1 MTVVIKSNLQSILR
15 HKFSKYF
22 TQHTQKV
29 GLFFFKPAGT
39 HLTSRQRLQIA
50 YLNAFLPLKLTKMK
64 IAVAKGDGIGPEIME
79 AVIGIFNAAK
89 LPLEYQYVDMG
100 KWVFDKGFSNGMTPE
115 AKESIEKLGI
125 LFKGPMETP
134 KGKGVKSVNVTARK
148 TWNTYANDRKFQTL
162 SGVDTVFSKAG
173 INIDLTIVRENI
185 EDTYGGVEHKLTQD
199 VAIARRYIT
208 RGGSEQVIRYAF
220 EMAQKKGA
228 RRITCGHKA
237 NIMKLTDGLF
247 LEVFN
252 EIAKA
257 YPNLKADD
265 IIVDDLCMKLVSRP
279 DLFDVIVL
287 TNLQGDIV
295 SDLCAGLVGGLGF
308 APSSNIGDHISIFE
322 AVHGTAPDIAGKN
335 IANPTALLLSGLNM
349 LRHLGMME
357 KAVMI
362 ENALLYTL
370 ESGVHTGDF
379 GDKAIAS
386 VNTTVFAQAII
397 DNFGKQPSHHTKPNL
412 KDFDFVSTNR
422 SISNNPMLLGSNNEL
437 HKIVGADFFIETI
450 LQPNALAAIAIQEEK
465 NQLKLVT
472 ISNRGT
478 QVWPTGSVF
487 TNLVNQYLLRFETE
501 DETPL
506 TQSDI
511 INLYSALAKNF
522 QISSVEILNMWGDKK
537 AYSLAQGQ

>member
-1 MTVVIKSNLQSILR
+1 LQNVVSNP
-15 HKFSKYF
+15 FF
-22 TQHTQKV
+22 TK
-29 GLFFFKPAGT
+29 
-39 HLTSRQRLQIA
+39 
-50 YLNAFLPLKLTKMK
+50 KLTKMK

-79 AVIGIFNAAK
+79 AVIGVFNAAK
-89 LPLEYQYVDMG
+89 VPLEYQYVDMG
-100 KWVFDKGFSNGMTPE
+100 KWVFDKGFSIGMTPE
-115 AKESIEKLGI
+115 AKESIEQLGI

-185 EDTYGGVEHKLTQD
+185 EDTYGGIEHMLTQD
-199 VAIARRYIT
+199 VAIARRFIT

-252 EIAKA
+252 EIAKE

-265 IIVDDLCMKLVSRP
+265 VIVDDLCMKLVSRP

-335 IANPTALLLSGLNM
+335 IANPTSLLLSGLNM

-379 GDKAIAS
+379 GDKSIPS
-386 VNTTVFAQAII
+386 VNTTVFAQTII
-397 DNFGKQPSHHTKPNL
+397 DNFGKQPTQNPKPSL
-412 KDFDFVSTNR
+412 KDFDFVPTN
-422 SISNNPMLLGSNNEL
+422 SAITKNPMLLSTKNEV
-437 HKIVGADFFIETI
+437 HKIVGADFFVETT
-450 LQPNALAAIAIQEEK
+450 LQPNELAAVAIKQEK
-465 NQLKLVT
+465 DQLKLVT

-487 TNLVNQYLLRFETE
+487 TNLVNQYRIRFET
-501 DETPL
+501 DASNPL
-506 TQSDI
+506 SQSDI
-511 INLYSALAKNF
+511 LNLYAALSKDL
-522 QISSVEILNMWGDKK
+522 QISSVEILSMWGDKK

>member
-1 MTVVIKSNLQSILR
+1 
-15 HKFSKYF
+15 
-22 TQHTQKV
+22 
-29 GLFFFKPAGT
+29 
-39 HLTSRQRLQIA
+39 
-50 YLNAFLPLKLTKMK
+50 MK
-64 IAVAKGDGIGPEIME
+64 IAVANGDGIGPEIME
-79 AVIGIFNAAK
+79 AVIGVFKAAE
-89 LPLEYQYVDMG
+89 LPLEYQFVDMG

-115 AKESIEKLGI
+115 AKATIEQLGI

-148 TWNTYANDRKFQTL
+148 TWNTYANERHFQTL
-162 SGVDTVFSKAG
+162 SGVNTVFSKAG
-173 INIDLTIVRENI
+173 VNVDLTIVRENI
-185 EDTYGGVEHKLTQD
+185 EDTYGGVEHMLTQD
-199 VAIARRYIT
+199 VAVARRFIT

-228 RRITCGHKA
+228 KRITCGHKA

-252 EIAKA
+252 EIAKE
-257 YPNLKADD
+257 YKDIKADD

-335 IANPTALLLSGLNM
+335 IANPTSLLLSGLNM
-349 LRHLGMME
+349 LRHLGLMS
-357 KAVMI
+357 KAAMI

-379 GDKAIAS
+379 GDKSIPS
-386 VNTTVFAQAII
+386 LNTTQFAQAII
-397 DNFGKQPSHHTKPNL
+397 DNFGKQPKVNAKPSLN
-412 KDFDFVSTNR
+412 DFEFVPTN
-422 SISNNPMLLGSNNEL
+422 SKITTNPMLLGKKKEE
-437 HKIVGADFFIETI
+437 HTIAGADFFIESE
-450 LQPNALAAIAIQEEK
+450 LQADAIAEIANKHETAD
-465 NQLKLVT
+465 LKLLI

-478 QVWPTGSVF
+478 QVWPTGSVY
-487 TNLVNQYLLRFETE
+487 TNLVNQFRLRFEAGE
-501 DETPL
+501 NASIAQQDVI
-506 TQSDI
+506 S
-511 INLYSALAKNF
+511 LYSSLSKDF
-522 QISSVEILNMWGDKK
+522 QISSVEILNMWGGKK

>member
-1 MTVVIKSNLQSILR
+1 LQNVVPNP
-15 HKFSKYF
+15 FF
-22 TQHTQKV
+22 TK
-29 GLFFFKPAGT
+29 
-39 HLTSRQRLQIA
+39 
-50 YLNAFLPLKLTKMK
+50 KLTKMK

-79 AVIGIFNAAK
+79 AVLGVFNAAK
-89 LPLEYQYVDMG
+89 VPLEYQYVDMG
-100 KWVFDKGFSNGMTPE
+100 KWVFDKGFSIGMTPE
-115 AKESIEKLGI
+115 AKEAIEQLGI

-185 EDTYGGVEHKLTQD
+185 EDTYGGIEHMLTQD
-199 VAIARRYIT
+199 VAIARRFIT

-252 EIAKA
+252 EIAKE

-265 IIVDDLCMKLVSRP
+265 VIVDDLCMKLVSRP

-335 IANPTALLLSGLNM
+335 IANPTSLLLSGLNM

-379 GDKAIAS
+379 GDKSIPS
-386 VNTTVFAQAII
+386 VNTTVFAQTII
-397 DNFGKQPSHHTKPNL
+397 DNFGKQPTQNPKPSL
-412 KDFDFVSTNR
+412 KDFDFVPTN
-422 SISNNPMLLGSNNEL
+422 SAITKNPMLLSSKNEA
-437 HKIVGADFFIETI
+437 HKIVGADFFVETT
-450 LQPNALAAIAIQEEK
+450 LQPNELAAVAIKQEK
-465 NQLKLVT
+465 DQLKLVT

-487 TNLVNQYLLRFETE
+487 TNLVNQYRIRFET
-501 DETPL
+501 DASNPL
-506 TQSDI
+506 SQSDI
-511 INLYSALAKNF
+511 LNLYAALSKDL
-522 QISSVEILNMWGDKK
+522 QISSVEILSMWGDKK

>member
-1 MTVVIKSNLQSILR
+1 
-15 HKFSKYF
+15 
-22 TQHTQKV
+22 
-29 GLFFFKPAGT
+29 
-39 HLTSRQRLQIA
+39 
-50 YLNAFLPLKLTKMK
+50 MK

-79 AVIGIFNAAK
+79 AVIGVFNAAK
-89 LPLEYQYVDMG
+89 VPLEYQYVDMG
-100 KWVFDKGFSNGMTPE
+100 KWVFDKGFSIGMTPE
-115 AKESIEKLGI
+115 AKEAIEQLGI

-185 EDTYGGVEHKLTQD
+185 EDTYGGIEHMLTQD
-199 VAIARRYIT
+199 VAIARRFIT

-252 EIAKA
+252 EIAKE

-265 IIVDDLCMKLVSRP
+265 VIVDDLCMKLVSRP

-335 IANPTALLLSGLNM
+335 IANPTSLLLSGLNM

-379 GDKAIAS
+379 GDKSIPS
-386 VNTTVFAQAII
+386 VNTTVFAQTII
-397 DNFGKQPSHHTKPNL
+397 DNFGKQPTQNPKPNL
-412 KDFDFVSTNR
+412 KDFDFVPTN
-422 SISNNPMLLGSNNEL
+422 SAITKNPMLLSSKNEA
-437 HKIVGADFFIETI
+437 HKIVGADFFIETT
-450 LQPNALAAIAIQEEK
+450 LQPNELADVAIKQEK

-487 TNLVNQYLLRFETE
+487 TNLVNQYRIRFET
-501 DETPL
+501 DPTSPL
-506 TQSDI
+506 TQADI
-511 INLYSALAKNF
+511 LDLYTALSKDF
-522 QISSVEILNMWGDKK
+522 KISSLEILSMWGDKK

>member
-1 MTVVIKSNLQSILR
+1 
-15 HKFSKYF
+15 
-22 TQHTQKV
+22 
-29 GLFFFKPAGT
+29 
-39 HLTSRQRLQIA
+39 
-50 YLNAFLPLKLTKMK
+50 MK

-89 LPLEYQYVDMG
+89 LPLDYQFVDMG

-115 AKESIEKLGI
+115 AKETIEQLGI

-185 EDTYGGVEHKLTQD
+185 EDTYGGIEHKLTQD

-228 RRITCGHKA
+228 KRITCGHKA

-252 EIAKA
+252 EVAKA

-335 IANPTALLLSGLNM
+335 IANPTSLLLSGLNM

-379 GDKAIAS
+379 GDKSIPS

-397 DNFGKQPSHHTKPNL
+397 DNFGKQPSHHPKPNL
-412 KDFDFVSTNR
+412 KDFDFVSTNKA
-422 SISNNPMLLGSNNEL
+422 ISNNPMLLGSNNEP
-437 HKIVGADFFIETI
+437 HTIVGADFFIEST
-450 LQPNALAAIAIQEEK
+450 LQPNELAAVAMQQEK

-501 DETPL
+501 NATPL
-506 TQSDI
+506 IQSDI

>member
-1 MTVVIKSNLQSILR
+1 
-15 HKFSKYF
+15 
-22 TQHTQKV
+22 
-29 GLFFFKPAGT
+29 
-39 HLTSRQRLQIA
+39 
-50 YLNAFLPLKLTKMK
+50 MK

-257 YPNLKADD
+257 YSNLKADD

-362 ENALLYTL
+362 ENALLFTL

-379 GDKAIAS
+379 GDKSIPS

-422 SISNNPMLLGSNNEL
+422 AISNNPMLLGSNNEP
-437 HKIVGADFFIETI
+437 HKIVGADFFIETT

-511 INLYSALAKNF
+511 IHLYSALAKNF